1 MPSHSRDQE
10 QAPGNGV
17 GSARLER
24 LDGSGGSL
32 VIASDSPART
42 LSCGALI
49 GSLIPPGT
57 VLSLEGGLGA
67 GKTLLAKGICAG
79 LGVPDEVLSP
89 SFILVEEYRGMF
101 PVFHFDLYRLEHVHD
116 VAGIGLLEAVDGRA
130 VVIVEWGDRLPEG
143 MLEVDVRVVM
153 RITGPERREITVEGC
168 RAMLA
173 ALAEGMR

>member
-1 MPSHSRDQE
+1 MPSHSRDHE

-17 GSARLER
+17 GSTRLER
-24 LDGSGGSL
+24 LDGSRGSL
-32 VIASDSPART
+32 VITSDSPART
-42 LSCGALI
+42 LSCGALL

-57 VLSLEGGLGA
+57 VLSLEGGLGV

-89 SFILVEEYRGMF
+89 SFILVEEYRGLF
-101 PVFHFDLYRLEHVHD
+101 PVFHFDLYRLEQVHD

-143 MLEVDVRVVM
+143 MLEADVRVGL
-153 RITGPERREITVEGC
+153 RITGPERREITVEAC
-168 RAMLA
+168 RALRA
-173 ALAEGMR
+173 ALAGGMR